1 MKKSTRIITSV
12 IMFLMIFIQ
21 AGCGSKSTTSE
32 PSDTDFAEQMQE
44 ASTTPY
50 GKYPELVT
58 YTLGKLTGSNNSNMP
73 ESDTYEDNAYTRFLR
88 DFLNIQ
94 NKDVFEE
101 ADEQYDSSVTMA
113 IQSGNMPDIMIVS
126 DIDDVN
132 MLVEYDMIE
141 DLTQAYDNCMSE
153 RIKEIYAGYG
163 DSIKDLITFDGKIM
177 AIPETNI
184 DDGPNLIW
192 LRKDW
197 MDKLGLAAPK
207 HQSDV
212 EYIIKQFIQAV
223 LCVIRV
229 FAVDADTAVSTF
241 LISFLLHM
249 ERFRSSGLKAKMVK
263 QSMVPFS
270 RRPKARWHT

>member
-163 DSIKDLITFDGKIM
+163 DSIKDLITFDGKIL

-197 MDKLGLAAPK
+197 MDKL
-207 HQSDV
+207 
-212 EYIIKQFIQAV
+212 
-223 LCVIRV
+223 
-229 FAVDADTAVSTF
+229 
-241 LISFLLHM
+241 
-249 ERFRSSGLKAKMVK
+249 
-263 QSMVPFS
+263 
-270 RRPKARWHT
+270 

>member
-163 DSIKDLITFDGKIM
+163 DSIKDLS
-177 AIPETNI
+177 
-184 DDGPNLIW
+184 LI
-192 LRKDW
+192 
-197 MDKLGLAAPK
+197 
-207 HQSDV
+207 H
-212 EYIIKQFIQAV
+212 I
-223 LCVIRV
+223 
-229 FAVDADTAVSTF
+229 
-241 LISFLLHM
+241 
-249 ERFRSSGLKAKMVK
+249 
-263 QSMVPFS
+263 
-270 RRPKARWHT
+270 